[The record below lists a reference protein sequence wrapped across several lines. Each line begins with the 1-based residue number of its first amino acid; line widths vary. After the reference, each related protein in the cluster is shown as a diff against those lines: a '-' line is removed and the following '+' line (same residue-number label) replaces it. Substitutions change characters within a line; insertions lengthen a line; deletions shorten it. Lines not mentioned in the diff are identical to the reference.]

1 MLIQAVSLTA
11 SQVQMIRR
19 MGATLLNIVQETDNT
34 SLKERAK
41 SLFLTLLDVLSRLD
55 SRVSEELDYNRGF

>member
-1 MLIQAVSLTA
+1 MFIQAVSLTA

-55 SRVSEELDYNRGF
+55 SRVSEELNYNRGF

>member
-1 MLIQAVSLTA
+1 MLIQAILLTT
-11 SQVQMIRR
+11 SQVEQIRR
-19 MGATLLNIVQETDNT
+19 MGATLLKIVQETDNS

>member
-1 MLIQAVSLTA
+1 MFILAVSLTA
-11 SQVQMIRR
+11 SEVQMIRR

>member
-1 MLIQAVSLTA
+1 
-11 SQVQMIRR
+11 MIRR
-19 MGATLLNIVQETDNT
+19 MGATLLKIVQETDNL